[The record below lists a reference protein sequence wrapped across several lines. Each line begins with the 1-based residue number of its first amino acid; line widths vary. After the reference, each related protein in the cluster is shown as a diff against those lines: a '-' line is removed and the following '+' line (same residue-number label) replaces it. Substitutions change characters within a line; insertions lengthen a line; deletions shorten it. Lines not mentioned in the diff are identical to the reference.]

1 VATRSSPRKSSP
13 LKSADS
19 LSSSPRKSQFYDSES
34 SFKSEA
40 NETILTTKQD
50 CPRHIITQEV
60 HQAWQPDVFS
70 HVLTKKLTSEDR
82 NGIYICFSKEIAQFQ
97 RTSGHKTLAK
107 TIISLEKY

>member
-1 VATRSSPRKSSP
+1 MATGLSPRKSSH

-19 LSSSPRKSQFYDSES
+19 PSSLPRKSRFYRSES
-34 SFKSEA
+34 
-40 NETILTTKQD
+40 T
-50 CPRHIITQEV
+50 ITQEV